1 LIPDGIR
8 ACKALSAEG
17 IKVNVTLCFSPAQAL
32 LAAKAGATYVSPF
45 VGRLDD
51 VASDGMKLVEDIVRI
66 YDNYNYQTQVLAA
79 SLRHPEHVIQAAL
92 IGADV
97 GTMPFPVMKMLF
109 NHPLTDIGLK
119 KFMEDWDKVKGK
131 V

>member
-1 LIPDGIR
+1 
-8 ACKALSAEG
+8 
-17 IKVNVTLCFSPAQAL
+17 
-32 LAAKAGATYVSPF
+32 
-45 VGRLDD
+45 

-66 YDNYNYQTQVLAA
+66 YDNYNYSTQVLAA
-79 SLRHPEHVIQAAL
+79 SLRHPEHIIQAAL
-92 IGADV
+92 MGADV

-119 KFMEDWDKVKGK
+119 KFMEDWEKVKGK